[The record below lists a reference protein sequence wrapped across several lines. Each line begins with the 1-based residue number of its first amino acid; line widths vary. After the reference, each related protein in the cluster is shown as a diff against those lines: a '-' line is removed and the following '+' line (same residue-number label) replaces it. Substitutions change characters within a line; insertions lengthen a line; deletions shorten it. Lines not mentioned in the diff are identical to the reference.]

1 MITLILIY
9 LLVGLITAAIATRRA
24 MANGASPASTGR
36 GIAALIAMVALW
48 PLAWAVGGV
57 LQ

>member
-1 MITLILIY
+1 MTTWILIY
-9 LLVGLITAAIATRRA
+9 LLVGLVTAGIALRRA
-24 MANGASPASTGR
+24 MANGAQPASTGR
-36 GIAALIAMVALW
+36 GIAALIAMVVLW